1 MNKFSSTDW
10 NTVLRMLAGGSM
22 LGGGVGAAVTFANH
36 LKELQD
42 RAKPV
47 SSDADTLY
55 LDLPAKPQPTKAAS
69 TADNGNANTAS
80 TFALSGLAG
89 LAGTAL
95 AYNAVRSIYNRQRKK
110 QLENDLAQAH
120 HIYIQ
125 GNTEKA
131 ASAYSMP
138 TKVVGSGYLAVLLT
152 ALGSAVVANSMLKKR
167 YPAMQSP
174 IEGQPRKIV
183 VRSVDPTT
191 HQPVGNMEGAA
202 DVSPDA
208 VEGLARTQ
216 LARTKM
222 AAQNDLVT
230 VVSALACGRGAE
242 MKELIKSAGVDGMME
257 AIKGASCD
265 HINPVERN
273 LAVSLLA
280 HDTLLREALSPMIAA
295 EFFKEATWTFDVLP
309 SLNPQQCE
317 HLTALVKSAAI
328 AAREQALA
336 PVLSKWDAAYEA
348 GNAGIVKRAEEVSIS
363 PMKTLF
369 VAGALNSIL
378 DKHHDDPNTEEQ
390 ARRDTAEGQ
399 DSPKTTGVG
408 VDLEVDDESAQKFVD
423 KHLREIDKLR
433 QPA

>member
-1 MNKFSSTDW
+1 MNKSSSTDW
-10 NTVLRMLAGGSM
+10 NTVLRMLAGGSL
-22 LGGGVGAAVTFANH
+22 LGGGAGAAITFANH

-47 SSDADTLY
+47 STDADTLY
-55 LDLPAKPQPTKAAS
+55 LDLPAKPNPNAKVAS
-69 TADNGNANTAS
+69 ADGNANTAS

-95 AYNAVRSIYNRQRKK
+95 AYNAVRSIYNRQRKQ
-110 QLENDLAQAH
+110 QLEKELAQAH
-120 HIYIQ
+120 HIYLQ
-125 GNTEKA
+125 GNAEKA

-152 ALGSAVVANSMLKKR
+152 ALGSAVVANNMLNKR
-167 YPAMQSP
+167 YPSIQSP
-174 IEGQPRKIV
+174 NEGQPKKIV
-183 VRSVDPTT
+183 VRTVDPTT
-191 HQPVGNMEGAA
+191 HQPISGMGGPAA

-230 VVSALACGRGAE
+230 VVSALACGRCDE
-242 MKELIKSAGVDGMME
+242 MKNLIKTAGVDGMME
-257 AIKGASCD
+257 AIKGASRS
-265 HINPVERN
+265 HISPVECN

-280 HDTLLREALSPMIAA
+280 NDTLLRESLSPMIAA
-295 EFFKEATWTFDVLP
+295 EFFKSATWAFDVLP
-309 SLNPQQCE
+309 SLNEAQRS
-317 HLTALVKSAAI
+317 HLTSLVKSAAV

-336 PVLSKWDAAYEA
+336 PVLAKWDAAHQA

-378 DKHHDDPNTEEQ
+378 DKNHDDPNSEEQ
-390 ARRDTAEGQ
+390 ARRDSPEGQ
-399 DSPKTTGVG
+399 DSPEAKGVG

-423 KHLREIDKLR
+423 RHLQEIDNLR
-433 QPA
+433 KPA